1 MITRRRLLSVT
12 AGFALAASL
21 TACGDSSTGNEDAVA
36 DDGTV
41 DLSKVTLIVADQRGT
56 SAQAVLKAAGLDD
69 TPYTIE
75 WKQFTSGP
83 PILEALDAGAVHVGQ
98 VGNTP
103 PIFAAAAKS
112 RFKIVSA
119 TSYTGQGDA
128 ILVPKDSPI
137 TDVSQ
142 LAGKKVAVAEG
153 SSANYNL
160 LGLLD
165 EAGLKYSD
173 VEIANLQP
181 ADALAAFTGGHLD
194 AWTTWEPYTSQA
206 VIEDG
211 ARVLADG
218 SKVMNG
224 LSFNVASDAALD
236 DKATSAA
243 LADFLTRI
251 QKAALWTGDHPDE
264 WATIW
269 ADQIGIT
276 PTITEAAVKKR
287 PVTAVPIDQSV
298 IDSEQKMA
306 DAFTAAGL
314 LPGSVDVTPYFD
326 DRFNDQTTGASV
338 EAAAAGS

>member
-1 MITRRRLLSVT
+1 MITRRRLLGAT
-12 AGFALAASL
+12 AGLALAAGL
-21 TACGDSSTGNEDAVA
+21 TACGDDTTGNEDAVSS
-36 DDGTV
+36 DGTV

-112 RFKIVSA
+112 KFKIVSA

-128 ILVPKDSPI
+128 ILVPKDSSLI
-137 TDVSQ
+137 SVSQ

-165 EAGLKYSD
+165 EAGVSYSD
-173 VEIANLQP
+173 VQIQNLQP
-181 ADALAAFTGGHLD
+181 ADALAAFSAGHLD

-206 VIEDG
+206 VLEDG

-218 SKVMNG
+218 RKVMNG
-224 LSFNVASDAALD
+224 LSFNVASDAALA
-236 DKATSAA
+236 DKATAAA
-243 LADFLTRI
+243 LGDFLTRI
-251 QKAALWTGDHPDE
+251 QKAALWTGSPAEE
-264 WATIW
+264 WAKIW
-269 ADQIGIT
+269 ATQLDIA
-276 PTITEAAVKKR
+276 PTITEAAVQKR
-287 PVTAVPIDQSV
+287 PVSVVPIDQSV
-298 IDSEQKMA
+298 IDSEQEMA

-314 LPGSVDVTPYFD
+314 LPGKVDVAPYFD
-326 DRFNDQTTGASV
+326 DRFNKQASGSAV
-338 EAAAAGS
+338 EAAAAAS